1 MNDDRSPARTVRVG
15 GIPVTALIRGY
26 FDASFKRLEEG
37 TFVFPM
43 PNAERARVGTH
54 GIVIRPA
61 ELAMLLD
68 GIDLGN
74 VRRRKRYQRPK
85 PNTSATP

>member
-1 MNDDRSPARTVRVG
+1 MSDDRSPARTVRVG

-26 FDASFKRLEEG
+26 RDANFKRLEEG
-37 TFVFPM
+37 SFAFPTT
-43 PNAERARVGTH
+43 NVGRAKVGAH

-68 GIDLGN
+68 GIDLNG
-74 VRRRKRYQRPK
+74 VKRRKRYQRPQVD
-85 PNTSATP
+85 PSTP